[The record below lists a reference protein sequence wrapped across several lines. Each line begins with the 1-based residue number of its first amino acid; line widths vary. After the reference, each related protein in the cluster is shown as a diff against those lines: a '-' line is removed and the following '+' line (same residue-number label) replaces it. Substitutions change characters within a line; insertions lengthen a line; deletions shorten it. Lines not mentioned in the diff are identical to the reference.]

1 MVSEDDY
8 GYSNGGYSMRNNGYS
23 SKRFPIYYDNGNSY
37 RGNGGRGYSRR
48 GRSMMGNG
56 YSRDDAKEHMI
67 QKLENLMNEAQ
78 DEKDRE
84 SIHRLI
90 EQMEMN

>member
-1 MVSEDDY
+1 
-8 GYSNGGYSMRNNGYS
+8 
-23 SKRFPIYYDNGNSY
+23 
-37 RGNGGRGYSRR
+37 
-48 GRSMMGNG
+48 MMGNG

-84 SIHRLI
+84 SIHRLS